1 MELLKDM
8 PISSILD
15 AFTIVNPGHLT
26 DFVELFYVELILY
39 RIRRIQVLKRQL
51 TVPVTGQISG
61 HVDLISNFIYFWRD
75 I

>member
-39 RIRRIQVLKRQL
+39 RIRCIQVLKRQL

-61 HVDLISNFIYFWRD
+61 HVDLTCNFIYFWSD